1 MLKLKSIS
9 PSRIKTFD
17 MCKYKYWLTYCTDAV
32 LKSNWG
38 AAHGSLIHDILEFYS
53 TGDDPDWTARLYR
66 GYGGILDTLDRF
78 QKPAIMESPLVWAK
92 PEEFAEKKPYC
103 DTCPYAN
110 KEANQCDI
118 SLDKLDNL
126 LGCPKTLF
134 DGSIS
139 MIEQTIGRYE
149 ATWDNLLR
157 DTNGVPTGVE
167 YGFRIPL
174 AARPDVPIH
183 GYMDLVVEEDSETI
197 HVYDYKAG
205 KHTQNYKEC
214 HDDIQSRMYSLACRK
229 EFIEDVNNK
238 GYKYKHVMLTFDYF
252 RNRPITLA
260 FTAEEDQATEQFV
273 IDKIHEIESTRWIDR
288 IVRNDEELET
298 KTRYGQ
304 VAFVCKYLC
313 DSKVC
318 KSRWEGRFEA

>member
-17 MCKYKYWLTYCTDAV
+17 MCRFKYWLTYHTDEV

-38 AAHGSLIHDILEFYS
+38 ASHGTLIHDILENYS

-66 GYGGILDTLDRF
+66 GYGGVLDTLDRF
-78 QKPAIMESPLVWAK
+78 QKPEIMESPLVWAK
-92 PEEFAEKKPYC
+92 PQEFDDKKPYC

-110 KEANQCDI
+110 TKQNQCLV
-118 SLDKLDNL
+118 SLEPLDAL
-126 LGCPKTLF
+126 SGCPKSLF

-139 MIEQTIGRYE
+139 MIEKVISRYE
-149 ATWDNLLR
+149 AVWDKMLR
-157 DTNGVPTGVE
+157 DAAGTPIGVE

-183 GYMDLVVEEDSETI
+183 GYMDLVIEEDPETI
-197 HVYDYKAG
+197 HVIDYKAG
-205 KHTQNYKEC
+205 KHTQNYAEC
-214 HDDIQSRMYSLACRK
+214 HKDIQSRMYSLACRK
-229 EFIEDVNNK
+229 EFIEDCNNK
-238 GYKYKHVMLTFDYF
+238 GYKYKKVMLTFDYF
-252 RNRPITLA
+252 RNNPITLA
-260 FTAEEDQATEQFV
+260 FTEEEDAATEQFV
-273 IDKIHEIESTRWIDR
+273 LDKIYEIESTKWIDR
-288 IVRNDEELET
+288 IVRNNTELET

-318 KSRWEGRFEA
+318 KKKWDGRFKA